1 MRTIQT
7 ILFRFAELH
16 PRYNGRPQFGCEL
29 LTCLMMM
36 TTVSDVAHDKE
47 HLKYD
52 ASKSD
57 DDDISSGRQG
67 AMAGTTHCRCDT
79 GCYIATTQK

>member
-36 TTVSDVAHDKE
+36 TTVCDVADDKE

-57 DDDISSGRQG
+57 DDDISSGRGLQLGPPIVG
-67 AMAGTTHCRCDT
+67 AILAATH
-79 GCYIATTQK
+79 K